1 MKKLSNKAK
10 VEAIKKVLEDRL
22 PNGTV
27 YDLPLILKEICKITY
42 DITPEDIEKFKQLN
56 K

>member
-10 VEAIKKVLEDRL
+10 VEAIKKVLERL
-22 PNGTV
+22 LNSTV
-27 YDLPLILKEICKITY
+27 YDLPLILKEILNIVY
-42 DITPEDIEKFKQLN
+42 DVTPEDIEKFKQLN